1 MSNTYYL
8 KVQAIQF
15 DGSNQEEIAN
25 SLPEITIRDHPGH
38 YCLDYQGCYITELY
52 PGDWIM
58 IAMEEAYVLSD
69 EEFKE
74 LCTKPITH

>member
-15 DGSNQEEIAN
+15 NGSNQEEIAN
-25 SLPEITIRDHPGH
+25 SLDAVIEDHPGH
-38 YCLDYQGCYITELY
+38 YCLYFDGSYITELY
-52 PGDWIM
+52 PGDWVM

-74 LCTKPITH
+74 LCTKPINH